1 MLLGDGDK
9 VLTARV
15 TVFRHTLYKF
25 SYIITEKQQKSN
37 GGYRNGNPFFKI
49 FALWGGIHGK
59 GKCRQ
64 IKHKTYLSAPKSLP
78 CDKGRCQRQLTE
90 GSKTFLLLVGIWW
103 LPNVSDPSVALRRQL
118 PLAQGSLICYQ
129 PPSERCCVLILPS
142 YFLFGKIFVYF

>member
-49 FALWGGIHGK
+49 FALWGGIHK
-59 GKCRQ
+59 KAF
-64 IKHKTYLSAPKSLP
+64 L
-78 CDKGRCQRQLTE
+78 QRRGGTRA
-90 GSKTFLLLVGIWW
+90 V
-103 LPNVSDPSVALRRQL
+103 R
-118 PLAQGSLICYQ
+118 
-129 PPSERCCVLILPS
+129 
-142 YFLFGKIFVYF
+142 